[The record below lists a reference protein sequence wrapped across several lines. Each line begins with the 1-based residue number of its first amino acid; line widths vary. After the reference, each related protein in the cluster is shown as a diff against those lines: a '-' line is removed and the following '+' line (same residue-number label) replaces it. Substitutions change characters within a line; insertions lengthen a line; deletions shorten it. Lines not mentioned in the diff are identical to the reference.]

1 MLNAITDVLTTTHL
15 RRQTGRTIRR
25 APQPPLV
32 GSTIDLRLVDTLCGP
47 LDEDVW
53 DRVVALRRETADEQT
68 GESWREWARA
78 LRAAVDAGQ
87 VRLLLVMDGPRLRWF
102 AAVAT
107 DTAVAIPQSHVR
119 ARTGSTGCLP
129 C

>member
-1 MLNAITDVLTTTHL
+1 MLNAVMNVLTTTHR
-15 RRQTGRTIRR
+15 RRQIGRTICA
-25 APQPPLV
+25 APPPPQV
-32 GSTIDLRLVDTLCGP
+32 GSTVDLRVADARCGP

-107 DTAVAIPQSHVR
+107 DGEVVLPQPHVGV
-119 ARTGSTGCLP
+119 RTGLP
-129 C
+129 ASLAC